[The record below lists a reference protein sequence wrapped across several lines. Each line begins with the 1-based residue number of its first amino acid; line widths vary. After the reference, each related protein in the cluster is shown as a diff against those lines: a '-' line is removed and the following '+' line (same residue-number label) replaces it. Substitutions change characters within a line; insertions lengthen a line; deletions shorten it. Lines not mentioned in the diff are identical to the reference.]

1 MIIPNN
7 ALVPHEATQFEPGAL
22 VNFGTRGVCILEETT
37 NGGLVW
43 SAYGH
48 AWSKFWTHA
57 HCISSLAT
65 LDDLTRE
72 QEEAGKRRHD
82 CNTPGCWCGRAMA
95 LAGRPRGR
103 TA

>member
-22 VNFGTRGVCILEETT
+22 VHFGKLGVCILEQNSE
-37 NGGLVW
+37 GGNTW

-48 AWSKFWTHA
+48 AWSRRWSHEE
-57 HCISSLAT
+57 CIRLAT
-65 LDDLTRE
+65 LDDLTWE

-82 CNTPGCWCGRAMA
+82 CNSPGCWCGRA
-95 LAGRPRGR
+95 LVNNDRKTGIR
-103 TA
+103 